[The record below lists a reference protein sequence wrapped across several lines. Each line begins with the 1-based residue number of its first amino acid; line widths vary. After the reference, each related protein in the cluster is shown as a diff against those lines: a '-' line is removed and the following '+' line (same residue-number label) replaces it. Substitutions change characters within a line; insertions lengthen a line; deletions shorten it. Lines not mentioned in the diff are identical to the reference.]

1 MVEDGEGKL
10 QRFSSLEEF
19 KKQAEFFPA
28 GKIIPQRILKGPRRI
43 KHLCNFSYD
52 SYAVRT
58 NGGYIVL
65 CVNDGPSKA
74 SKLNRSTAAGLNYP
88 IGGRLFG
95 KNRVVVFYGSP
106 YTPGG
111 VTHWL
116 FEHKIVPGPDLSG
129 QRVAR
134 EESEVLDAINKIAK

>member
-1 MVEDGEGKL
+1 MVDGEDGGL
-10 QRFSSLEEF
+10 QLYSSLEEF
-19 KKQAEFFPA
+19 KKRAEFFPA

-65 CVNDGPSKA
+65 CINDGSSKI
-74 SKLNRSTAAGLNYP
+74 SKTSSAAILNYP
-88 IGGRLFG
+88 IGSRCFG
-95 KNRVVVFYGSP
+95 KNRILRLYGSP

-116 FEHKIVPGPDLSG
+116 FRHKIVPGPDLSG

>member
-1 MVEDGEGKL
+1 MVDGEDGGL
-10 QRFSSLEEF
+10 QLYSSLEEF
-19 KKQAEFFPA
+19 KKRAEFFPA

-58 NGGYIVL
+58 NAGYIVL
-65 CVNDGPSKA
+65 CINDGPSKI
-74 SKLNRSTAAGLNYP
+74 SKTSSAANLNYP
-88 IGGRLFG
+88 IGGRCFG
-95 KNRVVVFYGSP
+95 KNRILRLYGSP

-116 FEHKIVPGPDLSG
+116 FRHKIVPGPDLSG